1 MNRVMQEVDTTLADI
16 GRRCN
21 PRLTEKKSTHF
32 SQIKGD
38 VHDRGI
44 MLACLGPLHVQELI
58 RV

>member
-1 MNRVMQEVDTTLADI
+1 MNREMQEVDATLADI

-21 PRLTEKKSTHF
+21 PRLMEKKVTHF

-38 VHDRGI
+38 VHDKGI
-44 MLACLGPLHVQELI
+44 DCRVLEPPHARELI